1 MTTMILMLSLSAQ
14 AGPFGRTAPEPPP
27 PQPVELPQPPPP
39 LVPEQTDEPQS
50 PGSLYVESAS
60 REVTGV
66 DVNTWR
72 RGDIIRVLVVES
84 TDTQLG
90 STTTTGTESDVSAEI
105 RALFGAEIPQLGIGV
120 DMSPSL
126 GIGTERERTYV
137 GDGRTASDARVTT
150 SVACQVL
157 EVLPGGNLRIW
168 GFKEIRV
175 NRETQYVTLEG
186 IIRPKDV
193 LMDGTVRSDQVAQ
206 AYVEVVGRGVVSDT
220 TSPGLGARIIDR
232 AWPF

>member
-1 MTTMILMLSLSAQ
+1 MNAMLFTLILGAQ
-14 AGPFGRTAPEPPP
+14 AGPFGDKKGEPTP
-27 PQPVELPQPPPP
+27 PQPAAAPVAPGPV
-39 LVPEQTDEPQS
+39 VPEHVDEPTS

-72 RGDIIRVLVVES
+72 RGDIIRVMVVES
-84 TDTQLG
+84 TDTNLG
-90 STTTTGTESDVSAEI
+90 STTSTGTNSTVDASI
-105 RALFGAEIPQLGIGV
+105 NALFGAELPQLGMGLDLEPTV
-120 DMSPSL
+120 
-126 GIGTERERTYV
+126 GIGTDRDRQFQ
-137 GDGRTASDARVTT
+137 GDGRTTSDARVST
-150 SVACQVL
+150 SVACQVI

-206 AYVEVVGRGVVSDT
+206 AYVEVVGRGVVADT
-220 TSPGLGARIIDR
+220 TGPGLGARIIDR